1 MSPEWPQRGRL
12 TCSAEDRRLMLEI
25 NENMLLLLDKIE
37 GMLGEPNT

>member
-1 MSPEWPQRGRL
+1 MSPE
-12 TCSAEDRRLMLEI
+12 DRQLMLEI